1 MNQPIMSLDQ
11 YISQITQQLRT
22 SIKAACIMYGDAEAL
37 AEVESQLTP
46 VLTEIEDK
54 LTELHAVPGDDEL
67 DKAEANLDLND
78 VAIACSTCDGL
89 GEITIR
95 GVEVECSRCKGSG
108 QVLVPA
114 SSTRRCPKC
123 NGSGNVDVSDEPCN
137 TSIMDCLKCGGS
149 GFLPPENPKG

>member
-11 YISQITQQLRT
+11 YVSQITQQLRT

-54 LTELHAVPGDDEL
+54 LTELHAVPGDDT
-67 DKAEANLDLND
+67 A
-78 VAIACSTCDGL
+78 VACHTCNGS
-89 GEITIR
+89 GEITVR
-95 GVEVECSRCKGSG
+95 GQEVECSRCK
-108 QVLVPA
+108 
-114 SSTRRCPKC
+114 
-123 NGSGNVDVSDEPCN
+123 
-137 TSIMDCLKCGGS
+137 GS